1 MATLPFFPSL
11 IPSSSSSSSS
21 SSSNNLHLLH
31 HSSTAHFHLHASS
44 SSSSVSATT
53 KHNTKTTRTRRRSR
67 RLKTDAEICNDIR
80 EFLASVG
87 LPHHHVPS
95 TKELLSHGRNDLANI
110 VRRRGHKQIEELLT
124 SSFNANLD
132 SETSVDERPDSAD
145 DCRGLL
151 TGQNGN
157 VDNLVDDVTPSTE
170 VYSGNNSGSL
180 DIDSTKSL
188 DECTSTPVESSA
200 NPMMDN
206 GISELTDHIEVVDP
220 VEEGYF
226 YHAEVAVSDND
237 FSSSREGLSANF
249 NNQSSI
255 MPLEISGEQPFGSE
269 YSENSESEHSLVGK
283 TVGDINLPSPV
294 LSMENHYSSSFNDS
308 ETVDTE
314 EYTCELEALD
324 DSNNNTAEDVPSFFE
339 VSTMEN
345 LSVENQGDS
354 AHSSGSSSINVDS
367 LANLS
372 LEEKAAN
379 FIQNGDLD
387 PVEGILPPEDNN
399 SMAHNGS
406 SLTSQH
412 VVRSGTSN
420 QLFGDEQMQHVDLT
434 TNSDEDLDAEVS
446 NVPNQSEINYLK
458 FMLYQKELELSRLK
472 EQIQKE
478 KLALSVLQTKAEA
491 EIDKAR
497 KVISEKDA
505 ELHDAE
511 ESLTGLKEVQ
521 LEFCGD
527 AEVVEVAGSFNGW
540 HHRIK
545 LDPHPLA
552 SAVDYGGSRKT
563 RFWSTTLWLYPGV
576 YEIKFVVDGHWRLDP
591 QRESVSRG
599 HICNNILRVDK

>member
-11 IPSSSSSSSS
+11 IPSSSSSSS

-44 SSSSVSATT
+44 SSSVSATT
-53 KHNTKTTRTRRRSR
+53 NHNTKTTRTRRRSR

-95 TKELLSHGRNDLANI
+95 TKELLRHGRNDLANI

-132 SETSVDERPDSAD
+132 SETSFDERPDSAD

-151 TGQNGN
+151 T
-157 VDNLVDDVTPSTE
+157 
-170 VYSGNNSGSL
+170 
-180 DIDSTKSL
+180 
-188 DECTSTPVESSA
+188 DECTSTPVGSSA

-226 YHAEVAVSDND
+226 YHTEVAVADND

-249 NNQSSI
+249 SNQSSI

-269 YSENSESEHSLVGK
+269 YSENSESEQSLVGK
-283 TVGDINLPSPV
+283 TVGDTNLPSPV

-308 ETVDTE
+308 ETVDAE

-324 DSNNNTAEDVPSFFE
+324 DSNNNTAEDVRSFFE

-354 AHSSGSSSINVDS
+354 AHSAGSNSINVDS

-372 LEEKAAN
+372 LEEKVAN

-387 PVEGILPPEDNN
+387 PVEDGYDSQENKVNIGAEAAVDMPLGILPPEDNN

-412 VVRSGTSN
+412 VVPSGTSN

-458 FMLYQKELELSRLK
+458 FMLYQKELELFRLK
-472 EQIQKE
+472 EQIVKE

-491 EIDKAR
+491 EIDKAK

-521 LEFCGD
+521 LEFCCD

-545 LDPHPLA
+545 LDPDLLA
-552 SAVDYGGSRKT
+552 SASDYGGSRKI

-599 HICNNILRVDK
+599 HICNNILRVDI

>member
-151 TGQNGN
+151 T
-157 VDNLVDDVTPSTE
+157 
-170 VYSGNNSGSL
+170 
-180 DIDSTKSL
+180 
-188 DECTSTPVESSA
+188 ESSA

>member
-11 IPSSSSSSSS
+11 IPSSSSSSS

-44 SSSSVSATT
+44 SSSVSATT
-53 KHNTKTTRTRRRSR
+53 NHNTKTTRTRRRSR

-95 TKELLSHGRNDLANI
+95 TKELLRHGRNDLANI

-132 SETSVDERPDSAD
+132 SETSFDERPDSAD

-151 TGQNGN
+151 TG
-157 VDNLVDDVTPSTE
+157 
-170 VYSGNNSGSL
+170 
-180 DIDSTKSL
+180 
-188 DECTSTPVESSA
+188 SSA

-226 YHAEVAVSDND
+226 YHTEVAVADND

-249 NNQSSI
+249 SNQSSI

-269 YSENSESEHSLVGK
+269 YSENSESEQSLVGK
-283 TVGDINLPSPV
+283 TVGDTNLPSPV

-308 ETVDTE
+308 ETVDAE

-324 DSNNNTAEDVPSFFE
+324 DSNNNTAEDVRSFFE

-354 AHSSGSSSINVDS
+354 AHSAGSNSINVDS

-372 LEEKAAN
+372 LEEKVAN

-387 PVEGILPPEDNN
+387 PVEDGYDSQENKVNIGAEAAVDMPLGILPPEDNN

-412 VVRSGTSN
+412 VVPSGTSN

-458 FMLYQKELELSRLK
+458 FMLYQKELELFRLK
-472 EQIQKE
+472 EQIVKE

-491 EIDKAR
+491 EIDKAK

-521 LEFCGD
+521 LEFCCD

-545 LDPHPLA
+545 LDPDLLA
-552 SAVDYGGSRKT
+552 SASDYGGSRKI

-599 HICNNILRVDK
+599 HICNNILRVDI